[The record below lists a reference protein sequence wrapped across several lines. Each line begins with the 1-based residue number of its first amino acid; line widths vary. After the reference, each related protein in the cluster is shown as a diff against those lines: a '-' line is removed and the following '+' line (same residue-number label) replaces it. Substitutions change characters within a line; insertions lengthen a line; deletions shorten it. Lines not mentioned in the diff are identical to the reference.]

1 MEGPPEISAE
11 RVRWLLC
18 GGDGA
23 ARWARALSERG
34 GVPGERPSVSVPGR
48 WRVGPAWQ
56 REKTRAGAGENAAP
70 TGGAG
75 QSGRAMGAGPG
86 PGKEN

>member
-11 RVRWLLC
+11 RVRLLLC

-34 GVPGERPSVSVPGR
+34 GVPGERPSASVLGAGR
-48 WRVGPAWQ
+48 WARVSAGGG
-56 REKTRAGAGENAAP
+56 REGAVLERRALEPHG
-70 TGGAG
+70 
-75 QSGRAMGAGPG
+75 
-86 PGKEN
+86 

>member
-23 ARWARALSERG
+23 ARWDRRVGERG
-34 GVPGERPSVSVPGR
+34 EVLRECSRDRDEELTMGLRMKACPR
-48 WRVGPAWQ
+48 RVLGC
-56 REKTRAGAGENAAP
+56 
-70 TGGAG
+70 
-75 QSGRAMGAGPG
+75 
-86 PGKEN
+86 